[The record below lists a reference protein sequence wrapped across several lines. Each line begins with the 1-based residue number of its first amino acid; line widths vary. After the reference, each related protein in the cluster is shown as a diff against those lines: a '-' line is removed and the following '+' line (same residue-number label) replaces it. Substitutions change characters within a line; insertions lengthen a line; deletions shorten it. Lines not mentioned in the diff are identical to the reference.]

1 MRYLLTLLIIFTLLV
16 PTVVF
21 AKLVPDC
28 GGPGE
33 NDCTLCHFLLL
44 IKNIIV
50 LITEIAFAIAALFFV
65 VGGITFLVSSGSP
78 EKIEKAKK
86 TITSA
91 VIGIVIVLTS
101 YLIVVSVIVALGGKQ
116 AYFSLKPESLG
127 KGFVITNCE

>member
-1 MRYLLTLLIIFTLLV
+1 MRYIPIIILIFFLLAN
-16 PTVVF
+16 PAF

-33 NDCTLCHFLLL
+33 DDCTLCHFLLL

-50 LITEIAFAIAALFFV
+50 LVTEVAFAIAALFFII
-65 VGGITFLVSSGSP
+65 GGISFLISSGSP

-91 VIGIVIVLTS
+91 VIGMVIVLTS

-116 AYFSLKPESLG
+116 AYFSLRPENIG

>member
-1 MRYLLTLLIIFTLLV
+1 MKYLLILLIIFSLLV
-16 PTVVF
+16 PTIVF

-33 NDCTLCHFLLL
+33 EDCTLCHFLLL

-50 LITEIAFAIAALFFV
+50 LITEIAFAIAAFFFI
-65 VGGITFLVSSGSP
+65 VGGISFLISGGSP

-91 VIGIVIVLTS
+91 VIGMVIVLTS
-101 YLIVVSVIVALGGKQ
+101 YLIVVSIIVALGGKE
-116 AYFSLKPESLG
+116 AYFKLDPNNLG
-127 KGFVITNCE
+127 KGFVIINCE

>member
-1 MRYLLTLLIIFTLLV
+1 MKYLLTLLIIFSLLV
-16 PTVVF
+16 PTIVF

-33 NDCTLCHFLLL
+33 EDCTLCHFLLL

-50 LITEIAFAIAALFFV
+50 LITEIAFAIAALFFI
-65 VGGITFLVSSGSP
+65 VGGISFLISSGSP

-91 VIGIVIVLTS
+91 VIGMVIVLTS
-101 YLIVVSVIVALGGKQ
+101 YLIVVSVIVALGGKE
-116 AYFSLKPESLG
+116 AYFKLDPNNLG
-127 KGFVITNCE
+127 KGFVIINCE